1 MSNENDKKI
10 LELKLQILKKKE
22 QLESIK
28 KFTPVTNCSIELDSQ
43 RYNINT
49 LPQEQLIQLLVKV
62 NMYQMSASD
71 LELEYDYT
79 ISGYTPID
87 WITDLS
93 ARLDILSK
101 KDEERKLKALEDKLD
116 KLLSSD
122 KKTELELSEIEN
134 MLK

>member
-101 KDEERKLKALEDKLD
+101 KDEERKLKSLEDKLD